1 MMGLYLKIVLVI
13 YLTSSYQKCYAELT
27 ADNSNSDIDST
38 NTGQISLQVDHS
50 IDDGYTFSNRGNLLI
65 HSLRSG
71 SASMDTSGSEGDD
84 LYVTQEQKDSLRK
97 LCEKDSLYLLRLTGP
112 DGSIH
117 RTATHACNLVKSGKK
132 VAIAIFLSGRVKFT
146 PQDAPIVFDINF
158 MFRAI

>member
-132 VAIAIFLSGRVKFT
+132 SSNC
-146 PQDAPIVFDINF
+146 NF
-158 MFRAI
+158 SFRNSRKILVLLVSYLI

>member
-1 MMGLYLKIVLVI
+1 MKMMELYLKIVLVI

-132 VAIAIFLSGRVKFT
+132 SSNC
-146 PQDAPIVFDINF
+146 NF
-158 MFRAI
+158 SFRNSRKILVLLVSYLI